1 MLRLQHE
8 VVAAQNTL
16 DQLKKDRQ
24 ELAHRVQLLHPE
36 SLDPDLL
43 EEKSREL
50 LNYSKPNEIIILTPP
65 EQKPFDTN
73 NTVQRNMKT
82 P

>member
-1 MLRLQHE
+1 MLRLQHD
-8 VVAAQNTL
+8 VVAAQDTL
-16 DQLKKDRQ
+16 SQLQKNRH

-65 EQKPFDTN
+65 EKTPSHDDGV
-73 NTVQRNMKT
+73 VQRSNK
-82 P
+82 